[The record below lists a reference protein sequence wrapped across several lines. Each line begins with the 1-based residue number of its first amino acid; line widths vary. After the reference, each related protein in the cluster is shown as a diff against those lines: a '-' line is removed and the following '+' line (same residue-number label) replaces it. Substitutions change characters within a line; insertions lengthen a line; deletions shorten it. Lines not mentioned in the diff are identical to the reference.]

1 MLEKMTMST
10 VIMDQEEDDTDAIG
24 KKSVVDAMKDTEVI
38 EEKVAETMLKEKE
51 FGTLE
56 YQDLIFNCLIVEYIL
71 TMNWENILRIS
82 DKLLLLILV
91 AQGALWETSNLI
103 G

>member
-1 MLEKMTMST
+1 
-10 VIMDQEEDDTDAIG
+10 MDQEEDDTDAIG

-103 G
+103 N

>member
-1 MLEKMTMST
+1 
-10 VIMDQEEDDTDAIG
+10 MDQEEDDTDAIG

-56 YQDLIFNCLIVEYIL
+56 YQGSIFNCLIVEYIL
-71 TMNWENILRIS
+71 TMNWENILRIL

>member
-1 MLEKMTMST
+1 
-10 VIMDQEEDDTDAIG
+10 MDQEEDDTDAIG
-24 KKSVVDAMKDTEVI
+24 NKSVVDAMKDTEVI